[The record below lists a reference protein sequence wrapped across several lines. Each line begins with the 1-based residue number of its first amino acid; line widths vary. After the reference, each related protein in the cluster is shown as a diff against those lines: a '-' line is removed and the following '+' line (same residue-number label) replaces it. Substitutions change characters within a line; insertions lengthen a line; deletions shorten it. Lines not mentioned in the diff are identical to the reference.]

1 MGVVVAMLTLEGAGI
16 IKGILPPALYAL
28 VFALLPIF
36 LRFCLNKQGIV
47 RQRWVSLPRHQ
58 VPSER
63 LTPRTPR
70 SDLELKMF
78 SRYWLFQVIHGFL
91 IVTLAS
97 GLVKALSNLGGTAS
111 SVPTL
116 LADNLPGA
124 SIFFLTL

>member
-1 MGVVVAMLTLEGAGI
+1 MDD
-16 IKGILPPALYAL
+16 
-28 VFALLPIF
+28 
-36 LRFCLNKQGIV
+36 C
-47 RQRWVSLPRHQ
+47 
-58 VPSER
+58 
-63 LTPRTPR
+63 

-111 SVPTL
+111 SIPTL